1 MRLAKSLLCSL
12 SALAL
17 SAGVAFAGQGSSLHG
32 QASTEI
38 SPPELLSDEDFGYSS
53 SESYGS
59 SLSES
64 ESLSVMELERADE
77 LAGAMDGDVIYVYP
91 VEITEYY
98 IIVPES
104 QDLG

>member
-1 MRLAKSLLCSL
+1 MRLAKSLLCSF

-17 SAGVAFAGQGSSLHG
+17 SVGVAFAGQGSSLHG

-38 SPPELLSDEDFGYSS
+38 SPPELLSDESFGYSS
-53 SESYGS
+53 SESD
-59 SLSES
+59 SL
-64 ESLSVMELERADE
+64 LVMELERADD
-77 LAGAMDGDVIYVYP
+77 LAGAMDGEVIYVYP

>member
-1 MRLAKSLLCSL
+1 MMRLAKSLLCGF

-17 SAGVAFAGQGSSLHG
+17 SAGAAFAGSSLHG

-38 SPPELLSDEDFGYSS
+38 SPPELLSDENFGFSYSQ
-53 SESYGS
+53 SESV
-59 SLSES
+59 
-64 ESLSVMELERADE
+64 SVMELERSDE
-77 LAGAMDGDVIYVYP
+77 LASAMDGEVIYVYP

-98 IIVPES
+98 LIVPES

>member
-1 MRLAKSLLCSL
+1 MRLAKSLLCSF

-17 SAGVAFAGQGSSLHG
+17 SAGVAFAGQGSSLHV
-32 QASTEI
+32 QASTEM
-38 SPPELLSDEDFGYSS
+38 SPPELLSDENFGYSS
-53 SESYGS
+53 
-59 SLSES
+59 SES

-77 LAGAMDGDVIYVYP
+77 LAGAMDGEVIYVYP